1 MCTQRGSQRTP
12 KWDSHPATIAELPHT
27 LKRRTRWWGARAG
40 REERGRL
47 AAGGQVRTGASSHGS
62 EPATPP
68 CGSTRGSAR
77 GTAAEMHAT
86 EVRESR
92 GRLREEGQG
101 YPTLF
106 NDPFFQ
112 QENTKDRISGP
123 KMLLAQKSES

>member
-1 MCTQRGSQRTP
+1 MGLSPSHHGRTSTHSKEGP
-12 KWDSHPATIAELPHT
+12 GGGRAEQ
-27 LKRRTRWWGARAG
+27 
-40 REERGRL
+40 EERRE
-47 AAGGQVRTGASSHGS
+47 AAWQLEGKVRTGASSHGS
-62 EPATPP
+62 EPAIPP

-77 GTAAEMHAT
+77 GTAAETHAS

-106 NDPFFQ
+106 NDPFFH

>member
-1 MCTQRGSQRTP
+1 MCTQQISENPQMGLSPSHHGRTSTHSRKKDP
-12 KWDSHPATIAELPHT
+12 VGEAEQ
-27 LKRRTRWWGARAG
+27 
-40 REERGRL
+40 EERRE
-47 AAGGQVRTGASSHGS
+47 AAWQLEGKVRTGASSHGS

-77 GTAAEMHAT
+77 GTAAETHAT

-92 GRLREEGQG
+92 GRPREEGQG

-106 NDPFFQ
+106 NDPFFH